1 MRWNRSGQ
9 LHAACFVVL
18 AVNLFQTPPPGALP
32 TNQIPGQIPARPP
45 TPLVVID
52 PAHGGAD
59 SGAALNAA
67 IPEKDVTLV
76 FARRLRQELLSRGIQ
91 SQLLRD
97 SDSTLATDQRASQ
110 VNALQPRLYVA
121 IHATSQG
128 SGLRL
133 YTAILPT
140 GEQDVGPFLDWRTA
154 QAGALPR
161 SRTVEEQIAAA
172 IQKTSF
178 PVRKLSAALRPL
190 NSVIAPAIAIEVAPT
205 NGDVSQLASSE
216 YQQMLCAELADAITA
231 ALPWLT
237 RAVPPQ

>member
-1 MRWNRSGQ
+1 MRWNRSG
-9 LHAACFVVL
+9 HPAACFVVL
-18 AVNLFQTPPPGALP
+18 AASLIQTPPPAATPPSQTPGQAPARLP
-32 TNQIPGQIPARPP
+32 TPVI
-45 TPLVVID
+45 VID

-97 SDSTLATDQRASQ
+97 SDSAIATDQRASQ

-133 YTAILPT
+133 YTAILPI
-140 GEQDVGPFLDWRTA
+140 GEQDVGPFVEWRTA
-154 QAGALPR
+154 QAAALAR
-161 SRTVEEQIAAA
+161 SRAVEEQIAAA
-172 IQKTSF
+172 IQKAGF

-190 NSVIAPAIAIEVAPT
+190 NSVTAPAIAIEVAPT

-231 ALPWLT
+231 AVPSLT